1 VDRIQLAK
9 DMIQICE
16 GFCLMKLVVDAC
28 GRSSSAGCAIYNAT
42 QQSCTA
48 LQKLNKK
55 LMNPCVIDTPNLCG
69 NTCVKTQ
76 YSKSCITVKK
86 VKLSH
91 YAMQVPR
98 GKGDIL
104 LILDLSSRWMGV
116 NGQFPEIESE
126 VRPPLCNRHP
136 FSSDASVKVTFC

>member
-1 VDRIQLAK
+1 VDVKKQGAREWTGFSWQK

-16 GFCLMKLVVDAC
+16 GFCLMELVVGAC

-55 LMNPCVIDTPNLCG
+55 LMNLCG

-98 GKGDIL
+98 GKGD
-104 LILDLSSRWMGV
+104 SSFLTSAVDGWG
-116 NGQFPEIESE
+116 
-126 VRPPLCNRHP
+126 
-136 FSSDASVKVTFC
+136 